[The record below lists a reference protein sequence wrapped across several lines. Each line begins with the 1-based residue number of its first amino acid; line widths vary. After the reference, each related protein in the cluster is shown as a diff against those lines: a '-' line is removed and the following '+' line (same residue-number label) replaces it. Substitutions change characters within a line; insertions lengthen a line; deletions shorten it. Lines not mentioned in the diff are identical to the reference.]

1 MKMKYLIDEGK
12 ELGACQNIRGDRFS
26 HFLSNC
32 CLSYVQGIYL
42 KTYYLIDGGKEFRAS
57 QNIGGERRQK
67 ESGKMSS
74 LDGNYSYIVWYK
86 ITFCLVQFFWAFVHF
101 VISL

>member
-1 MKMKYLIDEGK
+1 MKTKYLIDEGK

-74 LDGNYSYIVWYK
+74 LGGNYSCIVWYR
-86 ITFCLVQFFWAFVHF
+86 IVFRLARSRILFGTN
-101 VISL
+101 